1 MEYIKSKDIFLLM
14 RDIMKMINP
23 TLMEHGSRVAY
34 IVYKMLQEE
43 GRYEEFELADIVMVA
58 TMHDIGAY
66 KTEAARMNDMLQ
78 YETRDNMAHSI
89 YGYLFFKYLSPLP
102 DLAKVIMYHHR
113 DYEKLKDSEYEYK
126 DVAAYVNIAEKIDI
140 YADAM
145 GAQFKTRM
153 FQKQAGTKLSAKGL
167 ECFYRCDE
175 KYDIMGKLKSGEYK
189 QELDDIVEY
198 MIFSNEDK
206 KRFLEMLMYCQ
217 GFVRE
222 SMVFDTVTAA
232 CICEEMCQIMYLPEQ
247 EREMLYYATL
257 IHDIGM
263 LAIPKEIVRALRK
276 LKKDEMQI
284 VRTHIEIAEKQLKT
298 KMKDEILEIAL
309 AHHER
314 GDGSGYP
321 RHLKEGQISLH
332 QGILQVVDVVSA
344 LVRKRSYREAMPKQQ
359 IISLLNEDAAKKRL
373 KHQIVSMFVN
383 SYDEIMEHVKKEM
396 AGTLKMYQTL
406 NLQYQQVSK
415 KYNLK

>member
-153 FQKQAGTKLSAKGL
+153 FQKQAGTKLSDKGL

-298 KMKDEILEIAL
+298 KMKDEILERAL

>member
-14 RDIMKMINP
+14 RDIMKLINP

-43 GRYEEFELADIVMVA
+43 NRYEEFELADIVMVA

-66 KTEAARMNDMLQ
+66 KTEKARMNDMLQ

-102 DLAKVIMYHHR
+102 DLSKVIMYHHR
-113 DYEKLKDSEYEYK
+113 DYEKLKDSDYEYK

-140 YADAM
+140 YANTM
-145 GAQFKTRM
+145 GTRFDVNM
-153 FQKQAGTKLSAKGL
+153 FRKQAGTKLSETGL
-167 ECFYRCDE
+167 ERFYQCNDKYNLLE
-175 KYDIMGKLKSGEYK
+175 KIKGEEYK
-189 QELDDIVEY
+189 QELDEIVEY

-206 KRFLEMLMYCQ
+206 KRFLEMLMYCY
-217 GFVRE
+217 GFARE
-222 SMVFDTVTAA
+222 SMVLDTVTAV
-232 CICEEMCQIMYLPEQ
+232 CICDEICQVMFLPEQ
-247 EREMLYYATL
+247 EREILYYATL

-263 LAIPKEIVRALRK
+263 LAIPKEIIRALRK
-276 LKKDEMQI
+276 LKKEEVKI
-284 VRTHIEIAEKQLKT
+284 VRNHIEIARKQLET
-298 KMKDEILEIAL
+298 RMKDEVLDIAL

-321 RHLKEGQISLH
+321 NRLKEGQISLH

-344 LVRKRSYREAMPKQQ
+344 LISKRSYREAMSKQQ
-359 IISLLNEDAAKKRL
+359 VIGLLNEEASRKQL
-373 KHQIVSMFVN
+373 KQQIVSMFVN
-383 SYDEIMEHVKKEM
+383 SYDEIMEHVKTET
-396 AGTLKMYQTL
+396 ARTLKMYQTL

-415 KYNLK
+415 KYKI